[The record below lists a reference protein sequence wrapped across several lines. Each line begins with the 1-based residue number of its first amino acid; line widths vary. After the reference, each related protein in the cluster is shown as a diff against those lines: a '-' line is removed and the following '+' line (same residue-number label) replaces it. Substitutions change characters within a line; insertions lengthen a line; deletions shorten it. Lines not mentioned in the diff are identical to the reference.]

1 MYVFLEKQMIKK
13 SMLFLILFFLVLFSF
28 TETGFCVEVDGTA
41 LVTNIIDG
49 DTFDLYTEDKI
60 RLADI
65 DAPELDESGG
75 QEAKDFLSDL
85 IYMKPVY
92 LDIDDYYQFDTTGT
106 RIVCVVYTY
115 YNTTHLLNV
124 NKLLLNEGYAVIDN
138 LDNEFDPNSWSL
150 YVLNPTT
157 SSPTPTLNPTTSPSP
172 TITPTPTTSPIISP
186 SPTQT
191 PQQSTF
197 PIDPLVLG
205 LIIVIVILGVVIL
218 FLWFK
223 RK

>member
-13 SMLFLILFFLVLFSF
+13 SLLFFILFFLFLFSF
-28 TETGFCVEVDGTA
+28 TKTGFCVEVDGTS

-49 DTFDLYTEDKI
+49 DTFDVYTDDTI

-65 DAPELDESGG
+65 NTPELDEPGG

-115 YNTTHLLNV
+115 YNSTHLLNV
-124 NKLLLNEGYAVIDN
+124 NKVLLNEGYAVIDN
-138 LDNEFDPNSWSL
+138 NDNEFDPNSWSL

-157 SSPTPTLNPTTSPSP
+157 SSPSPTPTISPAP

-186 SPTQT
+186 SPTET
-191 PQQSTF
+191 PQPSTS

-205 LIIVIVILGVVIL
+205 LIIVIVILGSAIL
-218 FLWFK
+218 FLLF
-223 RK
+223 RKK

>member
-1 MYVFLEKQMIKK
+1 MIKK
-13 SMLFLILFFLVLFSF
+13 TLLFFILFFLFLFSF
-28 TETGFCVEVDGTA
+28 TKTGFCVEVDGTA

-49 DTFDLYTEDKI
+49 NTFDVYTEDTI

-65 DAPELDESGG
+65 NTPELDEPGG

-115 YNTTHLLNV
+115 YNSTHLLNV
-124 NKLLLNEGYAVIDN
+124 NKVLLNEGYAVIDN
-138 LDNEFDPNSWSL
+138 NDNEFDPNSWSL

-157 SSPTPTLNPTTSPSP
+157 SSPSPTPTISPAP
-172 TITPTPTTSPIISP
+172 TITPTPTSSPIISP
-186 SPTQT
+186 SPTET
-191 PQQSTF
+191 PQPSTS

-205 LIIVIVILGVVIL
+205 LIIVIVILGSVIL
-218 FLWFK
+218 FLLF
-223 RK
+223 RKK

>member
-1 MYVFLEKQMIKK
+1 MIKK
-13 SMLFLILFFLVLFSF
+13 SLLFFILFFLFLFSF
-28 TETGFCVEVDGTA
+28 TKTGFCVEVDGTA

-49 DTFDLYTEDKI
+49 NTFDVYTEDTI

-65 DAPELDESGG
+65 NTPELDEPGG

-115 YNTTHLLNV
+115 YNSTHLLNV
-124 NKLLLNEGYAVIDN
+124 NKVLLNEGYAVIDN
-138 LDNEFDPNSWSL
+138 NDNEFDPNSWSL

-157 SSPTPTLNPTTSPSP
+157 SSPSPTPTISPAP
-172 TITPTPTTSPIISP
+172 TITPTPTSSPIISP
-186 SPTQT
+186 SPTET
-191 PQQSTF
+191 PQPSTS

-205 LIIVIVILGVVIL
+205 LIIVIVILGSVIL
-218 FLWFK
+218 FLLF
-223 RK
+223 RKK

>member
-1 MYVFLEKQMIKK
+1 MIKK
-13 SMLFLILFFLVLFSF
+13 TLLFFILFFLFLFSF
-28 TETGFCVEVDGTA
+28 TKTGFCVEVDGTA

-49 DTFDLYTEDKI
+49 NTFDVYTEDTI

-65 DAPELDESGG
+65 NTPELDEPVC

-115 YNTTHLLNV
+115 YNSTHLLNV
-124 NKLLLNEGYAVIDN
+124 NKVLLNEGYAVIDN
-138 LDNEFDPNSWSL
+138 NDNEFDPNSWSL

-157 SSPTPTLNPTTSPSP
+157 SSPSPTPTISPAP
-172 TITPTPTTSPIISP
+172 TITPTPTSSPIISP
-186 SPTQT
+186 SPTET
-191 PQQSTF
+191 PQPSTS

-205 LIIVIVILGVVIL
+205 LIIVIVILGSVIL
-218 FLWFK
+218 FLLF
-223 RK
+223 RKK